1 MLVFIYRSLS
11 IIICF
16 FFFLNNGIPKDN
28 FRGQRSGNIPEPMKC
43 SDTDEEDSPTMQT
56 YEQNWCLVCFQDN
69 PKSLE
74 ELLALMVY
82 GCIWIVPQKN
92 PAWIVIFKNIGQCVE
107 NRRVFLCLTYSLRH
121 LAKCFGLKF
130 LMCFSFKKIWLKMLV
145 NLVALFRTED
155 D

>member
-1 MLVFIYRSLS
+1 MNAVEHDAGFSERDLS
-11 IIICF
+11 VEQHVVIDASVHIQVVKYHHLF

-82 GCIWIVPQKN
+82 GCI
-92 PAWIVIFKNIGQCVE
+92 
-107 NRRVFLCLTYSLRH
+107 
-121 LAKCFGLKF
+121 
-130 LMCFSFKKIWLKMLV
+130 
-145 NLVALFRTED
+145 
-155 D
+155 